1 MSALDLR
8 LLMIV
13 IGLLIIVVLYIWYRG
28 SRNDDI
34 VNIFEEDDENF
45 LDDIPDFDSFDE
57 QESLAVPEDM
67 RDEFQAVSQDLR
79 EQAIVKRQEVRK
91 NPAVEGNTVVTKSRN
106 EIIDDSEK
114 IVVLHVVAPAGEPFS
129 GPVIEQ
135 MMMELELEH
144 GDMAAY
150 HFNVKLQDQ
159 AHSMYCVLNM
169 VKPGTFDPESMDL
182 FMTPGLIFM
191 LRLPGPEDGLKAFNI
206 MYDHACRFAKFCNGE
221 VLDDRRQ
228 LMNDDTLTSLKEH
241 VQLFSL
247 RAG

>member
-1 MSALDLR
+1 M
-8 LLMIV
+8 
-13 IGLLIIVVLYIWYRG
+13 
-28 SRNDDI
+28 
-34 VNIFEEDDENF
+34 
-45 LDDIPDFDSFDE
+45 
-57 QESLAVPEDM
+57 
-67 RDEFQAVSQDLR
+67 
-79 EQAIVKRQEVRK
+79 
-91 NPAVEGNTVVTKSRN
+91 TKSRN

-129 GPVIEQ
+129 WPVIEQ

-150 HFNVKLQDQ
+150 HLNVKLQDQ
-159 AHSMYCVLNM
+159 EHSMYCVLNM

-206 MYDHACRFAKFCNGE
+206 MYDHACRFATFCNGE

-228 LMNDDTLTSLKEH
+228 LINDDTLTSLKEH

>member
-13 IGLLIIVVLYIWYRG
+13 IGLLIIVVLYILYRG

-67 RDEFQAVSQDLR
+67 RDEFQDVSQDLR

-206 MYDHACRFAKFCNGE
+206 MYDHACRFATFCNGE

>member
-1 MSALDLR
+1 MSALELR

-34 VNIFEEDDENF
+34 VNIFEEDDETF
-45 LDDIPDFDSFDE
+45 LDDIPDFDAFDE
-57 QESLAVPEDM
+57 QEKVAVPDDM
-67 RDEFQAVSQDLR
+67 RDEFQGVSQELR
-79 EQAIVKRQEVRK
+79 EQAIVKRQEARK
-91 NPAVEGNTVVTKSRN
+91 APTIQGNTVVTKSRN
-106 EIIDDSEK
+106 EEIDDNEK
-114 IVVLHVVAPAGEPFS
+114 IVVIHVVAADGESFS

-135 MMMELELEH
+135 MMAELELEY
-144 GDMAAY
+144 GDMGAY
-150 HFNVKLQDQ
+150 HCNVKLQDQ

-169 VKPGTFDPESMDL
+169 FKPGTFDPENMDL
-182 FMTPGLIFM
+182 FMTQGLIFI

-206 MYDHACRFAKFCNGE
+206 MYEHASRFATFCNGE
-221 VLDDRRQ
+221 VLDERRQ
-228 LMNDDTLTSLKEH
+228 SMTDDTLMSLKEH

>member
-1 MSALDLR
+1 
-8 LLMIV
+8 MIV

-67 RDEFQAVSQDLR
+67 SDEFQAVSQDLR

-206 MYDHACRFAKFCNGE
+206 MYDHACRFATFCNGE

>member
-182 FMTPGLIFM
+182 FMTPVLIFM

-206 MYDHACRFAKFCNGE
+206 MYDHACRFATFCNGE

>member
-67 RDEFQAVSQDLR
+67 RDEFQDVSQDLR

-206 MYDHACRFAKFCNGE
+206 MYDHACRFATFCNGE

>member
-1 MSALDLR
+1 VSALDLR

-91 NPAVEGNTVVTKSRN
+91 NPAVEGNTEVTKSRN

-206 MYDHACRFAKFCNGE
+206 MYDHACRFATFCNGE

>member
-1 MSALDLR
+1 MSALELR

-34 VNIFEEDDENF
+34 VNIFEEEDDTF

-57 QESLAVPEDM
+57 QEPVAVPEDM
-67 RDEFQAVSQDLR
+67 RDEFQDVSQDLR
-79 EQAIVKRQEVRK
+79 EQAIVKRQEERK
-91 NPAVEGNTVVTKSRN
+91 NPTVEGKTVVTKSRN
-106 EIIDDSEK
+106 EEIDDSEK
-114 IVVLHVVAPAGEPFS
+114 IVVLHVVALDGEAFS

-135 MMMELELEH
+135 MMVELELEY
-144 GDMAAY
+144 GDMGAY
-150 HFNVKLQDQ
+150 HLNVKLQDQ

-169 VKPGTFDPESMDL
+169 FKPGAFDPENMDL
-182 FMTPGLIFM
+182 FMTQGLIFI

-206 MYDHACRFAKFCNGE
+206 MYDHACRFATFCNGE

-228 LMNDDTLTSLKEH
+228 LMNDDTLRSLKEH